1 MAVTEKKPRKHGY
14 MYYKHARLYPITYHS
29 GTFSPTQVNWSANTK
44 EAYAIFRSITRMS
57 FFVTDSEVI
66 VHSDH
71 KPLKKFIEGVTANP
85 RVLDWA
91 LYCHSVVRKLSI
103 EFIKGSENVLC
114 DVLSRL
120 RYNKIY
126 TEKEPEKEGYEF
138 GKPLSDDEED
148 IKRETKVINAIEQM
162 TETHQSNQMRT
173 TEFSKQLNSIREE
186 TMRQL
191 RLSCEDMIEMNND
204 EDIIKSYEHRTGR
217 DLIDDPVID
226 KIVSDKDLFDL
237 PSTDTQAIREVNVIS
252 ESQINESGYHLDPEI
267 KRRHTAIE
275 GRIKIEDIVREQEIE
290 FKSILKQIKKD
301 PDQYQSIY
309 KLDEEGRLMKIVRH
323 SGTRFEAIMV
333 PKPLIPYL
341 LYEAHESTSH
351 PGSLKMY
358 MFLHQRYYWYSM
370 RKHINDYI
378 RKCMACQMNPL
389 KDPTYVT
396 FSTKIPAKIP
406 FGTIAVDLI
415 KLSPTTQGNCY
426 ALTCMDLFTS
436 FLLIVPLRDRTSETV
451 IDAYRNKIY
460 SIVAGST
467 HILSDNGAEFKG
479 EPFRKMVKALGLS
492 QVFSSPRN
500 PTSNSVLERSHAYI
514 KDKIRK
520 VTATLPSVEW
530 DEIIY
535 QIQFSYNV
543 TPRTVAGES
552 PYFLLFRKDPI
563 LPRLDK
569 LLQPKIRYYGA
580 ETDTQAKIDA
590 MHIIYDDLFANLI
603 KARKAVGP
611 SKITGEN
618 YRIGDMVA
626 VRTYKAGKLES
637 KFGSTPFRVTR
648 LLGEKTCEVTNP
660 HGQTQKVSFKDMVR
674 TNPTDN
680 LISQIPASM
689 QYGRTAKYLTSEL
702 PELLRKLRETKPGE
716 VINSSEEMKVW
727 SKEDKNSKRDQG
739 KARENNV
746 ETKHDYNLRS
756 KAREKRRE

>member
-1 MAVTEKKPRKHGY
+1 MK
-14 MYYKHARLYPITYHS
+14 
-29 GTFSPTQVNWSANTK
+29 Q
-44 EAYAIFRSITRMS
+44 
-57 FFVTDSEVI
+57 
-66 VHSDH
+66 
-71 KPLKKFIEGVTANP
+71 LKKN
-85 RVLDWA
+85 
-91 LYCHSVVRKLSI
+91 
-103 EFIKGSENVLC
+103 
-114 DVLSRL
+114 
-120 RYNKIY
+120 
-126 TEKEPEKEGYEF
+126 
-138 GKPLSDDEED
+138 
-148 IKRETKVINAIEQM
+148 
-162 TETHQSNQMRT
+162 
-173 TEFSKQLNSIREE
+173 
-186 TMRQL
+186 
-191 RLSCEDMIEMNND
+191 
-204 EDIIKSYEHRTGR
+204 
-217 DLIDDPVID
+217 
-226 KIVSDKDLFDL
+226 
-237 PSTDTQAIREVNVIS
+237 
-252 ESQINESGYHLDPEI
+252 
-267 KRRHTAIE
+267 
-275 GRIKIEDIVREQEIE
+275 
-290 FKSILKQIKKD
+290 
-301 PDQYQSIY
+301 PDQYQAIY

-323 SGTRFEAIMV
+323 SGTRFDAIMV
-333 PKPLIPYL
+333 PKPLVPYL
-341 LYEAHESTSH
+341 LYEAHESMSH

-370 RKHINDYI
+370 RKDINDYV
-378 RKCMACQMNPL
+378 RKCLACQLNPL

-436 FLLIVPLRDRTSETV
+436 FLLIVPIPDKTSKTV

-479 EPFRKMVKALGLS
+479 EPFRKMVKALGLN

-520 VTATLPSVEW
+520 VTATLPNVEW

-569 LLQPKIRYYGA
+569 LLQPKIRYYGE
-580 ETDTQAKIDA
+580 ETDTQAKVDA

-611 SKITGEN
+611 SRISGEN
-618 YRIGDMVA
+618 YGIGDMVS

-637 KFGSTPFRVTR
+637 KFGSTPFRVTK
-648 LLGEKTCEVTNP
+648 LLGEKTCEVINP
-660 HGQTQKVSFKDMVR
+660 HGQIQKVSFKDIVR

-702 PELLRKLRETKPGE
+702 PELLRKLKEIKPGE
-716 VINSSEEMKVW
+716 VINSSEEMRVW
-727 SKEDKNSKRDQG
+727 SRKGPIPEG
-739 KARENNV
+739 TAE
-746 ETKHDYNLRS
+746 
-756 KAREKRRE
+756 EKRGKRERIKT